1 MLDRGCLV
9 NRGRR
14 RAAILAVTAVL
25 LLAPACS
32 LPGRTTGPLTVT
44 ATFKDVGD
52 LVVNH
57 AVQVADVRVGSITK
71 IELTSD
77 FRAKVTMS
85 VKDSVHLRRDAVAV
99 LRQTSLL
106 GEKFVELR
114 PCDPTPVHSDRGCDA
129 NAGAL
134 GNPGTISDDHV
145 TEAPELEFVADAAI
159 RLLAATALPN
169 DFATLVQ
176 TGAEGFGGR
185 GAELRGLIDDV
196 STISATLADQTT
208 HIQQIIDGLDKA
220 TATLAPND
228 SSLDQLLQNL
238 SQTTTVL
245 AANRDQTIATLQAL
259 TRFVQ
264 AQDQLVFDPYL
275 QQVDRQ
281 VKEVDGILDE
291 LAQGRAEVSTLL
303 DWIDRFF
310 YQIPKG
316 IPNDFAQVYAWFATC
331 PGPDC

>member
-1 MLDRGCLV
+1 V
-9 NRGRR
+9 IRR
-14 RAAILAVTAVL
+14 RSLRALVALTAAL
-25 LLAPACS
+25 LVAGACS

-57 AVQVADVRVGSITK
+57 AVQVADVRVGTVTK

-85 VKDSVHLRRDAVAV
+85 VKDVKLKSDAVAT

-106 GEKFVELR
+106 GEKFIDLR
-114 PCDPTPVHSDRGCDA
+114 PCDPSGAHHDQGCDP
-129 NAGAL
+129 NAAPL
-134 GNPGTISDDHV
+134 PNPGTIRDDH
-145 TEAPELEFVADAAI
+145 TSQAPELEFVADAAI
-159 RLLAATALPN
+159 RLLAATALPS

-176 TGAEGFGGR
+176 TGAVGFGGR
-185 GAELRGLIDDV
+185 AVELRGLVDDL

-208 HIQQIIDGLDKA
+208 HLQQIIDGLDKA
-220 TATLAPND
+220 TSTLAPNNA
-228 SSLDQLLQNL
+228 SVDQLLVNL
-238 SQTTTVL
+238 ANTTTVL
-245 AANRDQTIATLQAL
+245 ASNRQQTVDTLQAL
-259 TRFVQ
+259 TRLVQ

-275 QQVDRQ
+275 EQVDRQ
-281 VKEVDGILDE
+281 VKQIDAIVDE
-291 LAQGRAEVSTLL
+291 LARGRSEVNTLL
-303 DWIDRFF
+303 DWFDRFV

>member
-1 MLDRGCLV
+1 MTRRGSSRALV
-9 NRGRR
+9 
-14 RAAILAVTAVL
+14 ALTAILLVAS
-25 LLAPACS
+25 ACS
-32 LPGRTTGPLTVT
+32 LPGRTTGPLTIT

-57 AVQVADVRVGSITK
+57 SVQMADVRVGSITK

-85 VKDSVHLRRDAVAV
+85 VKKDVQLKSDAVAT

-106 GEKFVELR
+106 GEKFIDLR
-114 PCDPTPVHSDRGCDA
+114 PCDPSPAHNDQGCDP
-129 NAGAL
+129 NAGPLA
-134 GNPGTISDDHV
+134 NPGSIRDDH
-145 TEAPELEFVADAAI
+145 TSDAPELEFVADAAI

-169 DFATLVQ
+169 DFAALVQ
-176 TGAEGFGGR
+176 TGSAGFGGR
-185 GAELRGLIDDV
+185 ATELRGLVDDL

-220 TATLAPND
+220 TGTLAPSND
-228 SSLDQLLQNL
+228 ALDQLLVNL
-238 SQTTTVL
+238 SNTTTVL
-245 AANRDQTIATLQAL
+245 ASNRDQTVATLQAL
-259 TRFVQ
+259 TRLVQ

-281 VKEVDGILDE
+281 VKEIDAIVDE
-291 LAQGRAEVSTLL
+291 LARGRSEIGTLL
-303 DWIDRFF
+303 DWFDRFV